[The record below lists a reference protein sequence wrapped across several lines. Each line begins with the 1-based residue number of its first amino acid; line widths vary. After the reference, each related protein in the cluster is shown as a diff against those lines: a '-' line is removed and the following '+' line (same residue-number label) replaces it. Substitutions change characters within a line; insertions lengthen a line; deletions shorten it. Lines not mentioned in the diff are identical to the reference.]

1 MLQSETNQTRTENE
15 LAMITLISI
24 CLHIFQ
30 GSIAIEM
37 WHINQP
43 LRLKIAILEKVVK
56 TTEDECKIFKKCNWS
71 SSVLYRLQ
79 DFGVWPYL
87 EMFPWN
93 SNFEEL
99 LLVFENLIFRTFVYN
114 VPCNKC
120 TKCSVPCNECI
131 NLEFFSQFTS
141 ISYSIFFSK
150 KFDLSD
156 VLFGLSK
163 SI

>member
-56 TTEDECKIFKKCNWS
+56 TTEDECKIFKKCN
-71 SSVLYRLQ
+71 
-79 DFGVWPYL
+79 
-87 EMFPWN
+87 
-93 SNFEEL
+93 
-99 LLVFENLIFRTFVYN
+99 
-114 VPCNKC
+114 
-120 TKCSVPCNECI
+120 
-131 NLEFFSQFTS
+131 
-141 ISYSIFFSK
+141 
-150 KFDLSD
+150 
-156 VLFGLSK
+156 
-163 SI
+163 